1 MYLVF
6 MAESGDGGLNT
17 ANAEFPVYGQ
27 AAVVVLDRE
36 YAARTDRQ
44 LRQFKRSALGSEEAR
59 LNPRDIAKQR
69 GPFALLNVPEQRRR
83 FSQQLSDLLASLP
96 LILIAACLNKHMHQ
110 REYGPF
116 GRAACTFTLP
126 FIQERLV
133 YLLASRHDG
142 AAVVAQAHGRRE
154 DAEFRAVW
162 ADQLAHGS
170 YYHSPSEFSSRL
182 SKLDLRPARQ
192 NVSGLQLA
200 GLAANACA
208 RFVLDPENPNA
219 VFAALSAK
227 LYQGTFSEPDRFGL
241 KVIP

>member
-6 MAESGDGGLNT
+6 VAESGDGGLNT
-17 ANAEFPVYGQ
+17 ANPEFPVYCQ

-36 YAARTDRQ
+36 YSTRMNRQ
-44 LRQFKRSALGSEEAR
+44 LRQFKRSALGSDEAR
-59 LNPRDIAKQR
+59 LNARDIAKQR
-69 GPFALLNVPEQRRR
+69 GPFALLTVREQRRR
-83 FSQQLSDLLASLP
+83 FGQQLSDLLAGFP
-96 LILIAACLNKHMHQ
+96 LILIAACLNKQMHQ
-110 REYGPF
+110 REYGSF
-116 GRAACTFTLP
+116 SRAACTFTLP
-126 FIQERLV
+126 FVQERLV

-142 AAVVAQAHGRRE
+142 ATVVAHAHGRRE

-162 ADQLAHGS
+162 DDQLTHGS

-182 SKLDLRPARQ
+182 SKLDLRSARD
-192 NVSGLQLA
+192 NLSGLQLA

-208 RFVLDPENPNA
+208 RFVLEPEQPNA